1 MREVKLIE
9 FGDTST
15 VTRRVLT
22 ELILKNFQ
30 YHRATI
36 AQLYQLDQEDIKLVA
51 IQSHCDADYC
61 VSMQEFGLGIIEIQ
75 VNSESLNSTF
85 SKFIGNTTFYKKELT
100 DKEKPIRKEELID
113 KKKLI
118 TQSHTKLFDK
128 ISLALF
134 QSLMSNDAEL
144 TNNKSDKTNSGFKSK
159 MTLSASFILHIN
171 EISCHL
177 NISID
182 DNYSDYLLE
191 DCGYTEKFSSDQVHR
206 LIKKINVEASA
217 VLSEKSATLQS
228 VKEIKVGDTL
238 LFTKKSW
245 VSLQVDTVEINKAK
259 ASTDENNLLSLTH
272 STEY

>member
-22 ELILKNFQ
+22 ELLLKHFQ
-30 YHRATI
+30 HHRATI
-36 AQLYQLDQEDIKLVA
+36 AQLYQLNQEDIKLVA
-51 IQSHCDADYC
+51 SESHYDADYC
-61 VSMQEFGLGIIEIQ
+61 VSMQELGLGIIQIQ
-75 VNSESLNSTF
+75 VNSESLNSIF
-85 SKFIGNTTFYKKELT
+85 SKFIGNTTSIKKELIG
-100 DKEKPIRKEELID
+100 KIKLIN
-113 KKKLI
+113 KRELI

-128 ISLALF
+128 ISSALF

-144 TNNKSDKTNSGFKSK
+144 TNNKSDKKSSEPESK
-159 MTLSASFILHIN
+159 MTLSASFTLHIN
-171 EISCHL
+171 ETPCHL

-191 DCGYTEKFSSDQVHR
+191 DCGYTNKFSSDQIHR

-245 VSLQVDTVEINKAK
+245 VSLQVDSVEINKAK
-259 ASTDENNLLSLTH
+259 VSTDENNLLSLTH